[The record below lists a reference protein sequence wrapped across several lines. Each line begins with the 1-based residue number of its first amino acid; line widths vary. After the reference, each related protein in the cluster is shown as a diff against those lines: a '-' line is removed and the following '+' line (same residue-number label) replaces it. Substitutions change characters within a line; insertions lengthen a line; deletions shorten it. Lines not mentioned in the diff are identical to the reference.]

1 MTSSVNGPGLFSDF
15 GKKAKDLLTRD
26 YLSDQ
31 KMSIS
36 TFSAS
41 GVALTSNVVEKG
53 GLSSGDVAAEYKHKN
68 STVGFKVDTES
79 NVTATIRVTDYPS
92 STKTIASVKLPD
104 YNSGKLEVQYFHHH
118 AGVTAALNLNKSPAV
133 DFSATVGTPSI
144 AFGAEA
150 SYLTSTGDFCK
161 YNAGVNLTKPDFI
174 ISAILA
180 DKGDSIRVSY
190 LHHLEELN
198 GGSMVGE
205 ISRKFS
211 TNENTLT
218 VGCSY
223 VVDRHTVWKAKLNNH
238 GNLGALLQHEITPK
252 SFLTVSGAFDTKALQ
267 KTPKFGVGLSLKP

>member
-1 MTSSVNGPGLFSDF
+1 MTSFVNGPGLFSDF

-31 KMSIS
+31 KFSIS
-36 TFSAS
+36 TLTSS
-41 GVALTSNVVEKG
+41 GVALSSNVVEKG
-53 GLSSGDVAAEYKHKN
+53 GLSSGEVAAEYKNKN
-68 STVGFKVDTES
+68 TTVDLKVDTES
-79 NVTATIRVTDYPS
+79 NVTSTVRVTNYPT
-92 STKTIASVKLPD
+92 STKIIASTKLFD
-104 YNSGKLEVQYFHHH
+104 LEGRKVEVQYFHHH
-118 AGVTAALNLNKSPAV
+118 AAVTAALNLTKSTAV

-174 ISAILA
+174 VSAILA

-198 GGSMVGE
+198 GGSVVGE

-223 VVDRHTVWKAKLNNH
+223 VVDGHTSWKAKLNNH
-238 GNLGALLQHEITPK
+238 GSLAALIQHEITPK
-252 SFLTVSGAFDTKALQ
+252 SLLTVSGAFDTKALQ